1 MPFFS
6 LHRRSSVATVVGAVV
21 ALAAVLL
28 AGVAPAHAAESV
40 LVNANADGDTPLAGG
55 TVRASACARPGVG
68 AGAALRQTNGT
79 LEEPTNAAG
88 ATLLEFKRLPR
99 CLIVDVA
106 GGQANGATLPGSFRA
121 EARNH
126 SGAVMSVLVTPV
138 TTLTY
143 AARRQHP
150 GLTRGGAK
158 RVVDRLLGIPA
169 VFDDIDLN
177 ADDGPFD
184 GDSYLATAERA
195 GSVAKLNQSLLRTA
209 QGHGRHTF
217 RAQHARASDA
227 VIDVDAWWKDLDVTK
242 MVKDGLKDFGLSI
255 LTSAL
260 ESGGKWVLGRLL
272 DEWGLKDLKDFCCTS
287 DTTKIIEMIQ
297 ELTIRVNKLQ
307 ETSDTILK
315 EVLNGQFDQ
324 SVAPAGPLLSRIDST
339 QLDIQNLLKLAN
351 SDPGRIGA
359 TKKILL
365 QIEGMEKDRNLLN
378 FLLTRSGPAGQSILV
393 TASKKAAAQDRWFTA
408 KDSQDVVDVYKY
420 FAIYQLR
427 MANLLT
433 ELWNTQSCN
442 NTPVPPDCLSTTTI
456 QQYLDKFQT
465 DIDAQAKLLKPPLP
479 PGTFIDRNTM
489 RMWPTA
495 SWLLN
500 GQDAL
505 NWTSVWQPR
514 RCVDTARKRTC
525 KGSAEGDPPLVRR
538 TNLSLPALGPWTD
551 WQTPTEDDFKS
562 LIDGW
567 QGDSPLAWLHKN
579 TGFRTTTMSPQND
592 KDRLSGHMWFRDSFR
607 PGFYLYVYRINL
619 SEPDR
624 PGPHV
629 WYRSAYMPKGTL
641 KCSGNVCT
649 EDPSTIDFSDIRTNY
664 TAQMVLWRPVQ
675 PGDYWEP

>member
-1 MPFFS
+1 M
-6 LHRRSSVATVVGAVV
+6 VGAVV
-21 ALAAVLL
+21 ALAVVLL

-55 TVRASACARPGVG
+55 TVRASACARRGVG

-79 LEEPTNAAG
+79 LEEPTNEAG

-106 GGQANGATLPGSFRA
+106 GGQANGATLPGSLRA

-126 SGAVMSVLVTPV
+126 TGDITTVLVTPV
-138 TTLTY
+138 STLTY

-169 VFDDIDLN
+169 VFSDIDLN

-184 GDSYLATAERA
+184 GDRYLAAAERA
-195 GSVAKLNQSLLRTA
+195 GSVAKLNRSLLGTA
-209 QGHGRHTF
+209 QGHGRRTF
-217 RAQHARASDA
+217 RAPHARASDA
-227 VIDVDAWWKDLDVTK
+227 AVDVDAWWKDLDVTK
-242 MVKDGLKDFGLSI
+242 MVKDGLKDFGFSI

-272 DEWGLKDLKDFCCTS
+272 DDWGLKDLKDFCCTS

-297 ELTIRVNKLQ
+297 ELTIRVNTLQ
-307 ETSDTILK
+307 KTADTILK
-315 EVLNGQFDQ
+315 EVVNLQFDTAVG
-324 SVAPAGPLLSRIDST
+324 SAAPLLSRIDQA

-359 TKKILL
+359 TKKILG
-365 QIEGMEKDRNLLN
+365 QIGGMEKDRNLLN
-378 FLLTRSGPAGQSILV
+378 RLLTQSGPGGQNILV

-427 MANLLT
+427 LANLLT

-495 SWLLN
+495 SWPLD
-500 GQDAL
+500 GQEAL
-505 NWTSVWQPR
+505 NWTSYWQPR
-514 RCVDTARKRTC
+514 ACTYGGLGGLRETC
-525 KGSAEGDPPLVRR
+525 NGSAAGNHSLPRR
-538 TNLSLPALGPWTD
+538 TNLPLLALGPWSD

-579 TGFRTTTMSPQND
+579 TGFTTTTMNPQND
-592 KDRLSGHMWFRDSFR
+592 KNRLSGHMWFRDSFR
-607 PGFYLYVYRINL
+607 PAVYLYVYRINL

-629 WYRSAYMPKGTL
+629 WSRSVTEPEGPLTCPTPT
-641 KCSGNVCT
+641 KCH
-649 EDPSTIDFSDIRTNY
+649 EDLSTINFSDIRDNY
-664 TAQMVLWRPVQ
+664 TAQMVLWRQVQ
-675 PGDYWEP
+675 PGDYWES

>member
-1 MPFFS
+1 M
-6 LHRRSSVATVVGAVV
+6 V
-21 ALAAVLL
+21 ALAVVLL

-55 TVRASACARPGVG
+55 TVRASACARRGVG

-79 LEEPTNAAG
+79 LEEPTNEAG

-106 GGQANGATLPGSFRA
+106 GGQANGATLPGSLRA

-126 SGAVMSVLVTPV
+126 TGDITTVLVTPV
-138 TTLTY
+138 STLTY

-169 VFDDIDLN
+169 VFSDIDLN

-184 GDSYLATAERA
+184 GDRYLAAAERA
-195 GSVAKLNQSLLRTA
+195 GSVAKLNRSLLGTA
-209 QGHGRHTF
+209 QGHGRRTF
-217 RAQHARASDA
+217 RAPHARASDA
-227 VIDVDAWWKDLDVTK
+227 AVDVDAWWKDLDVTK
-242 MVKDGLKDFGLSI
+242 MVKDGLKDFGFSI

-272 DEWGLKDLKDFCCTS
+272 DDWGLKDLKDFCCTS

-297 ELTIRVNKLQ
+297 ELTIRVNTLQ
-307 ETSDTILK
+307 KTADTILK
-315 EVLNGQFDQ
+315 EVVNLQFDTAVG
-324 SVAPAGPLLSRIDST
+324 SAAPLLSRIDQA

-359 TKKILL
+359 TKKILG
-365 QIEGMEKDRNLLN
+365 QIGGMEKDRNLLN
-378 FLLTRSGPAGQSILV
+378 RLLTQSGPGGQNILV

-427 MANLLT
+427 LANLLT

-495 SWLLN
+495 SWPLD
-500 GQDAL
+500 GQEAL
-505 NWTSVWQPR
+505 NWTSYWQPR
-514 RCVDTARKRTC
+514 ACTYGGLGGLRETC
-525 KGSAEGDPPLVRR
+525 NGSAAGNHSLPRR
-538 TNLSLPALGPWTD
+538 TNLPLLALGPWSD

-579 TGFRTTTMSPQND
+579 TGFTTTTMNPQND
-592 KDRLSGHMWFRDSFR
+592 KNRLSGHMWFRDSFR
-607 PGFYLYVYRINL
+607 PAVYLYVYRINL

-629 WYRSAYMPKGTL
+629 WSRSVTEPEGPLTCPTPT
-641 KCSGNVCT
+641 KCH
-649 EDPSTIDFSDIRTNY
+649 EDLSTINFSDIRDNY
-664 TAQMVLWRPVQ
+664 TAQMVLWRQVQ
-675 PGDYWEP
+675 PGDYWES